1 MNYKNMVV
9 YNNHQR
15 QLKWVCVMGMRCFSH
30 LLCHV
35 VHPKDCNEYVCIQ
48 KYHVIILGG
57 SSQYQLTIYTNNHKY
72 ILMFWWLKHIK
83 TALNCLQLWPWLLVI
98 TGYFHGIIHSIF
110 MALYVLVT
118 GIWAIT
124 ATKSIN
130 QEVQIAASHR
140 ATHAAHSL
148 PQRRQQ

>member
-72 ILMFWWLKHIK
+72 ILMF
-83 TALNCLQLWPWLLVI
+83 
-98 TGYFHGIIHSIF
+98 
-110 MALYVLVT
+110 
-118 GIWAIT
+118 
-124 ATKSIN
+124 
-130 QEVQIAASHR
+130 
-140 ATHAAHSL
+140 
-148 PQRRQQ
+148 